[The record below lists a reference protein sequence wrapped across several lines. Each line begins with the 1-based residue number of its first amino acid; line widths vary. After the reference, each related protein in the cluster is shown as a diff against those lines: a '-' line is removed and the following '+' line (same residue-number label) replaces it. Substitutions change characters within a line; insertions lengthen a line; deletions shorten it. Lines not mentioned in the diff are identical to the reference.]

1 MQQIIQGNDTTVSV
15 ILYQQTLHLSGKTD
29 DIQVES
35 NKVDLSQ
42 VRELS
47 VRLIPYMRWQEITP
61 DFEARGHVIE
71 VSFPASQQRA
81 GKWDVE
87 ISYLAPAPGGSYKR
101 VRVRQA
107 FAEVLPANTPASTL
121 SAYVISAEVTQA
133 LRGAPGKSA
142 YQEYLDTTTD
152 TPKLSLQ
159 EWLVSQ
165 QGAPGKSAYDLAVE
179 AGFRGSL
186 SEWLASQKG
195 DVGKSAYQHYLD
207 TTSDTPKL
215 SLQEWLASLTGQAGK
230 SAYQEY
236 LDTTSDDPKLSLEE
250 WLASNKGET
259 GDSAYQSY
267 LKTTTDS
274 PKLTEKQWAKVNDYH
289 AQILHAIIYGSQ
301 SMTKEYTGAE
311 LYDLSKQLR
320 ALNRLLQSRGVGVTE
335 ESPLVDL
342 IKSVELAPSF
352 PTAVPVYKD
361 QQFDSFP
368 NSSIPPVEFAQSYN
382 KAYYTFWK
390 SKLQTLPPLLGVDKI
405 TSAEGMCDSS
415 DVLGVAKVGEAVSL
429 TRMDRMFYGCVSL
442 SVVHISTSPALVN
455 MDMAFN
461 NCGALTSVVGVIDVS
476 NVTRSNNAFSGCV
489 SLVDIKLKGLSNAID
504 LNNCRELSAESLRYL
519 VDNAQR
525 VTAKTITLSSRL
537 SSRSELKETLEYVG
551 AKAVEKGFSVI
562 YR

>member
-15 ILYQQTLHLSGKTD
+15 ILYQQTLHLSGEPG

-47 VRLIPYMRWQEITP
+47 VRLIPYMRWQELTP
-61 DFEARGHVIE
+61 GFEARGHVIE

-87 ISYLAPAPGGSYKR
+87 ISYLAPAPGGSYKQ

-152 TPKLSLQ
+152 NPKKSKKQWLDSLG
-159 EWLVSQ
+159 
-165 QGAPGKSAYDLAVE
+165 GAP
-179 AGFRGSL
+179 
-186 SEWLASQKG
+186 
-195 DVGKSAYQHYLD
+195 
-207 TTSDTPKL
+207 
-215 SLQEWLASLTGQAGK
+215 GK

-236 LDTTSDDPKLSLEE
+236 LDTT
-250 WLASNKGET
+250 
-259 GDSAYQSY
+259 
-267 LKTTTDS
+267 TDN
-274 PKLTEKQWAKVNDYH
+274 PKLTEEQWAKVNDYH
-289 AQILHAIIYGSQ
+289 AQILHAIIYGTQ

-320 ALNRLLQSRGVGVTE
+320 SLNRILQSRGVGVTE

-352 PTAVPVYKD
+352 PEAVPVYKD

-368 NSSIPPVEFAQSYN
+368 NASIAPVIFSPIYG

-390 SKLQTLPPLLGVDKI
+390 SRLQALPPLLSIDKI

-429 TRMDRMFYGCVSL
+429 TRMDRMFYGCSSL

-455 MDMAFN
+455 MDMAFG
-461 NCGALTSVVGVIDVS
+461 NCGALTSIVGVIDVS
-476 NVTRSNNAFSGCV
+476 NVTRSSNAFLGCV
-489 SLVDIKLKGLSNAID
+489 SLVDVKLKGLSNAID

>member
-1 MQQIIQGNDTTVSV
+1 
-15 ILYQQTLHLSGKTD
+15 
-29 DIQVES
+29 
-35 NKVDLSQ
+35 
-42 VRELS
+42 
-47 VRLIPYMRWQEITP
+47 
-61 DFEARGHVIE
+61 
-71 VSFPASQQRA
+71 
-81 GKWDVE
+81 
-87 ISYLAPAPGGSYKR
+87 
-101 VRVRQA
+101 
-107 FAEVLPANTPASTL
+107 
-121 SAYVISAEVTQA
+121 
-133 LRGAPGKSA
+133 
-142 YQEYLDTTTD
+142 
-152 TPKLSLQ
+152 
-159 EWLVSQ
+159 
-165 QGAPGKSAYDLAVE
+165 
-179 AGFRGSL
+179 
-186 SEWLASQKG
+186 
-195 DVGKSAYQHYLD
+195 
-207 TTSDTPKL
+207 
-215 SLQEWLASLTGQAGK
+215 
-230 SAYQEY
+230 
-236 LDTTSDDPKLSLEE
+236 
-250 WLASNKGET
+250 
-259 GDSAYQSY
+259 
-267 LKTTTDS
+267 
-274 PKLTEKQWAKVNDYH
+274 
-289 AQILHAIIYGSQ
+289 
-301 SMTKEYTGAE
+301 MTKEYTGAE

>member
-15 ILYQQTLHLSGKTD
+15 ILYQQTLHLSGEPG

-47 VRLIPYMRWQEITP
+47 VRLIPYMRWQELTP
-61 DFEARGHVIE
+61 GFEARGHVIE

-87 ISYLAPAPGGSYKR
+87 ISYLATAPGGSYKQ

-152 TPKLSLQ
+152 NPKKSKKQWLDSLG
-159 EWLVSQ
+159 
-165 QGAPGKSAYDLAVE
+165 GAP
-179 AGFRGSL
+179 
-186 SEWLASQKG
+186 
-195 DVGKSAYQHYLD
+195 
-207 TTSDTPKL
+207 
-215 SLQEWLASLTGQAGK
+215 GK

-236 LDTTSDDPKLSLEE
+236 LDTTTDNPKKSREE
-250 WLASNKGET
+250 WLASLGGAPGK
-259 GDSAYQSY
+259 SAYQEY
-267 LKTTTDS
+267 LDTTTDNPKLS
-274 PKLTEKQWAKVNDYH
+274 PKEWAKVNDYH
-289 AQILHAIIYGSQ
+289 TQILHAIIYGTKN
-301 SMTKEYTGAE
+301 MDKEYTGAQ
-311 LYDLSKQLR
+311 LYDLSRHLR
-320 ALNRLLQSRGVGVTE
+320 KLNSLLQSRGVSVTE

-342 IKSVELAPSF
+342 IKAIELAPSF
-352 PTAVPVYKD
+352 PEAVPVYKD

-368 NSSIPPVEFAQSYN
+368 NASIAPVIFSPIYG

-390 SKLQTLPPLLGVDKI
+390 SRLQALPPLLSIDKI

-429 TRMDRMFYGCVSL
+429 TRMDRMFYGCSSL

-455 MDMAFN
+455 MDMAFG
-461 NCGALTSVVGVIDVS
+461 NCGALTSIVGVIDVS
-476 NVTRSNNAFSGCV
+476 NVTRSSNAFLGCV
-489 SLVDIKLKGLSNAID
+489 SLVDVKLKGLSNAID